1 MRKLV
6 SILYSGIFDL
16 CFEIV
21 MVDVIDVDELVV
33 VVVCIFLLVCL
44 LVVVL
49 EYIVLFV
56 DVNLLLVWF
65 VEYLIDLWCVIFI
78 VCYDG

>member
-1 MRKLV
+1 MV